1 MQCLKFTYCLNKGVL
16 LGFMG
21 GGVCVVGFLVFVGGG
36 LVWFLTASQNVSDKP
51 YKMYAQT

>member
-1 MQCLKFTYCLNKGVL
+1 MQCLKFTYHLNKGVL

-21 GGVCVVGFLVFVGGG
+21 GGVCVVSFLVFVGGG
-36 LVWFLTASQNVSDKP
+36 LVWFLAACQNVSDKP